1 MNIVTGY
8 RGEAHITSQQDQAKN
23 QGIFGSGSYILDVG
37 QKLHAEA
44 VSANEVRIY
53 DGVLS
58 HQGVVAVVEK
68 NTYDSVTITSGSQGA
83 DRCDLIV
90 ARYTKEASTG
100 VESMTF
106 EVIMGTEGETTP
118 PAYNTGDIQA
128 GDSPVDMPIYEV
140 HLSGIQ
146 IESLVPVASQIGNVN
161 GAFTMNDIL
170 PSGDVNAATTPGA
183 YELVSTNTY
192 TNLPTGITSG
202 VLTVSKAREGGFI
215 IQLLTGNHPGIGNIL
230 YLRAVQEAAWTSWM
244 RLVPEVITET
254 HTYNGLTITAR
265 RAGKTAW
272 LTIRGRNTE
281 AFAPGDAYSDL
292 CTLSREFLPAGDFN
306 SREWASLARVSQIN
320 IGTNGLVR
328 IGYSNY
334 PNSSGTAT
342 PSPIPASSNIRVEV
356 TYIPAS
362 MLY

>member
-23 QGIFGSGSYILDVG
+23 QGIFGTGSYVLDVG

-90 ARYTKEASTG
+90 ARYTKEGSTG

-146 IESLVPVASQIGNVN
+146 IESLVPVASQIGNVH

-202 VLTVSKAREGGFI
+202 VLTVSKARENGFI
-215 IQLLTGNHPGIGNIL
+215 TQLLVSGGLNFIRSNQGSWSSWYGSFTSEATATDITIGNQNL
-230 YLRAVQEAAWTSWM
+230 YRQGNIVVFDFFGTVTAAW
-244 RLVPEVITET
+244 
-254 HTYNGLTITAR
+254 
-265 RAGKTAW
+265 
-272 LTIRGRNTE
+272 
-281 AFAPGDAYSDL
+281 
-292 CTLSREFLPAGDFN
+292 PAGSGGNGRVKLPVGFRPNHFVNMHGTVGASVGLFN
-306 SREWASLARVSQIN
+306 VNSAGNFETVTQVPAGSS
-320 IGTNGLVR
+320 VR
-328 IGYSNY
+328 IAGAFY
-334 PNSSGTAT
+334 A
-342 PSPIPASSNIRVEV
+342 V
-356 TYIPAS
+356 
-362 MLY
+362 

>member
-23 QGIFGSGSYILDVG
+23 QGIFGSGSYVLDVG
-37 QKLHAEA
+37 QKLRAEA

-90 ARYTKEASTG
+90 ARYTKEGSTG

-106 EVIMGTEGETTP
+106 EVIMGMEGSSTP
-118 PAYNTGDIQA
+118 PDYNTGDIQA

-215 IQLLTGNHPGIGNIL
+215 THVLSNGTSVYTRTLSGGSWGSWMCSVSAIENMTVTYTSNSYITQSDLLSGMTVYKRGGIAYIRFNVNVATEIPASKSAFEIGRIEGFSAPTEWSQNIMAMTGNGL
-230 YLRAVQEAAWTSWM
+230 
-244 RLVPEVITET
+244 LV
-254 HTYNGLTITAR
+254 LTITTGGIVR
-265 RAGKTAW
+265 VTTSTLK
-272 LTIRGRNTE
+272 
-281 AFAPGDAYSDL
+281 APATRYRCGLAIP
-292 CTLSREFLPAGDFN
+292 LSN
-306 SREWASLARVSQIN
+306 
-320 IGTNGLVR
+320 
-328 IGYSNY
+328 
-334 PNSSGTAT
+334 
-342 PSPIPASSNIRVEV
+342 
-356 TYIPAS
+356 
-362 MLY
+362 

>member
-8 RGEAHITSQQDQAKN
+8 RGEAHITSKQDQAKN

-37 QKLHAEA
+37 QKLRAEA

-68 NTYDSVTITSGSQGA
+68 NTYDSVTITSGSQGV

-90 ARYTKEASTG
+90 ARYTKEGSTG

-118 PAYNTGDIQA
+118 PAYNEGDIQA

-215 IQLLTGNHPGIGNIL
+215 TQLLTSGEFMYMRTLSSNWS
-230 YLRAVQEAAWTSWM
+230 AWAN
-244 RLVPEVITET
+244 VVGKITET
-254 HTYNGLTITAR
+254 HTYNGITFAVERSGRVVRIKGSGTLTNKMDQSDYIDLFTVSER
-265 RAGKTAW
+265 FR
-272 LTIRGRNTE
+272 
-281 AFAPGDAYSDL
+281 PDVAYSGFAIFRLTPLRVANVVVSTGGKVSLSPFSDGSARADL
-292 CTLSREFLPAGDFN
+292 A
-306 SREWASLARVSQIN
+306 
-320 IGTNGLVR
+320 
-328 IGYSNY
+328 
-334 PNSSGTAT
+334 
-342 PSPIPASSNIRVEV
+342 ASSAPRVEV
-356 TYIPAS
+356 CYISVP
-362 MLY
+362 

>member
-23 QGIFGSGSYILDVG
+23 QGIFGSGSYVLDVG
-37 QKLHAEA
+37 QKLRAEA

-90 ARYTKEASTG
+90 ARYTKEGSTG

-118 PAYNTGDIQA
+118 PAYNEGDIQA

-140 HLSGIQ
+140 HLSGVQ

-215 IQLLTGNHPGIGNIL
+215 TQLLTSGDFVYTRTLSSAWSEWRTIYAPTMIVSKTMDLTFSSYYARVLRSNFPGVDNMNN
-230 YLRAVQEAAWTSWM
+230 YAWIVSSTKYDHLFKAQTGTSADVLSV
-244 RLVPEVITET
+244 RCYKLSGSSNATLSLANEE
-254 HTYNGLTITAR
+254 TITNVQIV
-265 RAGKTAW
+265 G
-272 LTIRGRNTE
+272 IR
-281 AFAPGDAYSDL
+281 FVD
-292 CTLSREFLPAGDFN
+292 
-306 SREWASLARVSQIN
+306 
-320 IGTNGLVR
+320 
-328 IGYSNY
+328 
-334 PNSSGTAT
+334 
-342 PSPIPASSNIRVEV
+342 
-356 TYIPAS
+356 
-362 MLY
+362 

>member
-90 ARYTKEASTG
+90 ARYTKEGSTG

-118 PAYNTGDIQA
+118 PAYNEGDIQA

-146 IESLVPVASQIGNVN
+146 IESLVPVASRIGNVN
-161 GAFTMNDIL
+161 GSFMMRGVFPPGSL
-170 PSGDVNAATTPGA
+170 NAATNPGCYTISGVYTYTDLPPGQTYGNLFVFKSSNTSVFLTQLFVNSTSFYYRHYQNDA
-183 YELVSTNTY
+183 WSEWKPIQKDNVPTNTY
-192 TNLPTGITSG
+192 TY
-202 VLTVSKAREGGFI
+202 K
-215 IQLLTGNHPGIGNIL
+215 
-230 YLRAVQEAAWTSWM
+230 
-244 RLVPEVITET
+244 
-254 HTYNGLTITAR
+254 GLTIQA
-265 RAGKTAW
+265 
-272 LTIRGRNTE
+272 IRWGRTVRVKITGNVSETLSTSN
-281 AFAPGDAYSDL
+281 AYVLL
-292 CTLSREFLPAGDFN
+292 CTLPVAYRPKISFL
-306 SREWASLARVSQIN
+306 N
-320 IGTNGLVR
+320 IGTYSPMRTLQLVVEAAGAVKL
-328 IGYSNY
+328 GYSYY
-334 PNSSGTAT
+334 PNGSGGAVAAT
-342 PSPIPASSNIRVEV
+342 IPAGTGIYAEA
-356 TYIPAS
+356 TFEAS
-362 MLY
+362 AIQY

>member
-37 QKLHAEA
+37 QKLRAEA

-68 NTYDSVTITSGSQGA
+68 NTYDSVTIASGSQGA

-90 ARYTKEASTG
+90 ARYTKEGSTG

-146 IESLVPVASQIGNVN
+146 IESLVPVASQI
-161 GAFTMNDIL
+161 ADIGTVGGKALMMRGPL
-170 PSGDVNAATTPGA
+170 PSGSINDVTEIGI
-183 YELVSTNTY
+183 YGIQGSVSY
-192 TNLPTGITSG
+192 TNLPSG
-202 VLTVSKAREGGFI
+202 VTFGELLVFRDGANSGFI
-215 IQLLTGNHPGIGNIL
+215 SQLLTNASKTYIRNYDNSSWKPWRELFSPVEQVQAEYTSNAYVTEANFNRNYFYIKNEWAVLFIDIEITANMPTGTTGIEVGKVTLPKNLVKGFMFNIPAQNGTYGTLLVSITNAGVISIGN
-230 YLRAVQEAAWTSWM
+230 TSGSTAYS
-244 RLVPEVITET
+244 RYRQVITV
-254 HTYNGLTITAR
+254 
-265 RAGKTAW
+265 
-272 LTIRGRNTE
+272 
-281 AFAPGDAYSDL
+281 P
-292 CTLSREFLPAGDFN
+292 
-306 SREWASLARVSQIN
+306 LA
-320 IGTNGLVR
+320 
-328 IGYSNY
+328 
-334 PNSSGTAT
+334 
-342 PSPIPASSNIRVEV
+342 
-356 TYIPAS
+356 
-362 MLY
+362 